1 MSKQLKT
8 KLLVLTAV
16 FVLGGGDFAATW
28 VRGEHRK
35 AFEVLGLIVVIA
47 LLLLLAGR
55 SERLR
60 RQLFDTDERS
70 DAIGLFAGAWAGFAL
85 FFVIFVTFLVEFA
98 RGHSGEPYYWMS
110 GLYVFLFVLLGL
122 ARSLRN

>member
-1 MSKQLKT
+1 MSKQMKT
-8 KLLVLTAV
+8 KLLVLTAL

-35 AFEVLGLIVVIA
+35 AFEGLGLIVVIA

-98 RGHSGEPYYWMS
+98 RGHSGEPYYWLS
-110 GLYVFLFVLLGL
+110 GLYVGAYVVFAV
-122 ARSLRN
+122 ARSFRR